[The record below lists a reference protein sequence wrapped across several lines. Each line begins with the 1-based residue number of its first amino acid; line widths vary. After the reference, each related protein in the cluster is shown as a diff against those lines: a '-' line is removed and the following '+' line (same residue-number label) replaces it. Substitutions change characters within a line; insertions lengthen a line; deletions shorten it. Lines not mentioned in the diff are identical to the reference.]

1 MPEML
6 ARFACAKGPA
16 VSCRSYL
23 RYLGTLPYA
32 WLCESE
38 GAVITHSKYGISVT
52 KCGQGMVYFTRRVW
66 NGTGRLLLT

>member
-38 GAVITHSKYGISVT
+38 GAVSYYAFKIRYI
-52 KCGQGMVYFTRRVW
+52 C
-66 NGTGRLLLT
+66 N